1 MMPSPES
8 DYVAIGRIRKTQGRR
23 GEVAAEVLTDFP
35 DRFQAGQEL
44 WLSNGATWQK
54 RLLEGSWFHK
64 GRAILK
70 FAGCDSISEAE
81 TLVGLW
87 IGLPRS
93 ERHPLPA
100 GVVYLSDLV
109 GCDVLENNQRHGTV
123 EGIEET
129 GAVPLLKVGTA
140 DGELLV
146 PFAQE
151 ICRSVDVEKKEIRV
165 CLPEG
170 LKELNRSERRPGGR
184 AMRGRSRQRRN
195 P

>member
-1 MMPSPES
+1 MPSPES
-8 DYVAIGRIRKTQGRR
+8 DYIVIGQVRKTQGRR

-35 DRFQAGQEL
+35 DRFRAGQEL
-44 WLSNGATWQK
+44 WLSNGTTWQK

-81 TLVGLW
+81 TFVGHW

-93 ERHPLPA
+93 ERHPLPPGA
-100 GVVYLSDLV
+100 IYLSDLV
-109 GCDVLENNQRHGTV
+109 GCDVLENNQRLGTV
-123 EGIEET
+123 EAIEET
-129 GAVPLLKVGTA
+129 GAVPLLKVGMA

-165 CLPEG
+165 SLPEG
-170 LKELNRSERRPGGR
+170 LKELNRTEPRGRRAP
-184 AMRGRSRQRRN
+184 GRSRRRQKQ
-195 P
+195 

>member
-1 MMPSPES
+1 MPSPES
-8 DYVAIGRIRKTQGRR
+8 DYVAIGQVRKPQGRR
-23 GEVAAEVLTDFP
+23 GEVAAEILTDFP
-35 DRFQAGQEL
+35 DRFQAGAEL
-44 WLSNGATWQK
+44 WLSNGTSWQK

-70 FAGCDSISEAE
+70 FAGSDSISEAE

-93 ERHPLPA
+93 ERHALPPGA
-100 GVVYLSDLV
+100 IYRSDLL
-109 GCDVLENNQRHGTV
+109 GCDVLENNQRVGTV

-129 GAVPLLKVGTA
+129 GAVPLLKVRTA

-151 ICRSVDVEKKEIRV
+151 ICRTVDVGKKEIRV
-165 CLPEG
+165 WLPEG
-170 LKELNRSERRPGGR
+170 LKELNRNEPRP
-184 AMRGRSRQRRN
+184 RSRRAPERSRRRQKQ
-195 P
+195 

>member
-1 MMPSPES
+1 MPSPES
-8 DYVAIGRIRKTQGRR
+8 DYVAVGRIRKTQGRR

-109 GCDVLENNQRHGTV
+109 GCDVLENNQRLGTV

-165 CLPEG
+165 WLPEG
-170 LKELNRSERRPGGR
+170 LKELNRNEPRPRERGAPGR
-184 AMRGRSRQRRN
+184 FRRRQK